1 MGLDVHDDCPYSID
15 GKEILFEDDMVM
27 TSEPGI
33 YVNDTADVEARW
45 KGIGVRIENDILIKS
60 DGYENL
66 TAKVPVQAEEI
77 EQLMSE

>member
-1 MGLDVHDDCPYSID
+1 MI
-15 GKEILFEDDMVM
+15 M
-27 TSEPGI
+27 TIEPGI